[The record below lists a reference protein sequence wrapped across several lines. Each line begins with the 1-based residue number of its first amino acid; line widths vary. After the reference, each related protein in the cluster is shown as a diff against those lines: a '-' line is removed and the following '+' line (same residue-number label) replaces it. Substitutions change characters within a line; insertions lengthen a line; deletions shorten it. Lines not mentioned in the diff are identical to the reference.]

1 VKSRVRYVCRLCGS
15 IAPRWQG
22 RCGGCGE
29 WNSIDEVAA
38 NAHTTERNRACSR
51 ALGGVPS
58 DDAQVIS
65 SGLGEFDRVLGGG
78 FVAGSTT
85 LLYGEP
91 GVGKSTLALMT
102 LRALAHERDVLLVAS
117 EESAPQVA
125 RRARRL
131 GEIPSRLHVATTTSV
146 DAASEL
152 LGEGGRALCAV
163 DSISAM
169 SDDALA
175 SVVGSVPQVRAAAE
189 RLCGVARETG
199 TALLLIGHV
208 TKDGELAG
216 PRALEH
222 LVDTVVRIEGDRH
235 GSLRVVRAQ
244 KHRFGATGE
253 VGLFEMVGEGLREIA
268 DASVSLRGP
277 QLDVPGVV
285 LTVTN
290 DGSRSFLVE
299 IQALVAHATGATRR
313 VAYQVSSQR
322 LSLLLAVLEA
332 RCGVDTSG
340 LDVFAATA
348 GGLSANEPGA
358 DVALAL
364 AIASAAMG
372 FAVPSTVVAIGEVG
386 LAGELRGVTGIARR
400 VREARRLGA
409 ETIIV
414 PAASDATDLDGVA
427 LKRCHSLAEAL
438 EVARNDASL
447 VGDRALAQPNV
458 TQRRDAARAL

>member
-1 VKSRVRYVCRLCGS
+1 MRETQQLHSSALRDVSLLG
-15 IAPRWQG
+15 AA
-22 RCGGCGE
+22 
-29 WNSIDEVAA
+29 VA
-38 NAHTTERNRACSR
+38 
-51 ALGGVPS
+51 
-58 DDAQVIS
+58 S
-65 SGLGEFDRVLGGG
+65 SGLGELDRVLGGG

-102 LRALAHERDVLLVAS
+102 LRELARDNRVLLIAA

-125 RRARRL
+125 QRARRL
-131 GEIPSRLHVATTTSV
+131 GEIPERLLIATTTSV
-146 DAASEL
+146 EAACQLLSEST
-152 LGEGGRALCAV
+152 RALCV
-163 DSISAM
+163 IDSISAM
-169 SDDALA
+169 SDESL
-175 SVVGSVPQVRAAAE
+175 SSSVGSVSQVRSAAE
-189 RLCGVARETG
+189 RLCAVAKETG

-235 GSLRVVRAQ
+235 GSLRTVRAQ

-332 RCGVDTSG
+332 RCGVDTSSF
-340 LDVFAATA
+340 DVFAATA
-348 GGLSANEPGA
+348 GGLAANEPGV

-364 AIASAAMG
+364 AIASATLG
-372 FAVPSTVVAIGEVG
+372 FAVAPTTVAIGEVG
-386 LAGELRGVTGIARR
+386 LAGELRAVSGMNRRIIEAQRLGARR
-400 VREARRLGA
+400 V
-409 ETIIV
+409 II
-414 PAASDATDLDGVA
+414 PATSDVTEGDISLC
-427 LKRCHSLAEAL
+427 RCHSLAEA
-438 EVARNDASL
+438 VAA
-447 VGDRALAQPNV
+447 AQP
-458 TQRRDAARAL
+458 DAVCA